1 MRKTSELKKLLL
13 GKEILV
19 APGAY
24 DALSAKLIQEAGFKV
39 VYATGAGIS
48 NSQFGF
54 ADVGLTSQTEILE
67 QVRRIVSAVERPVMV
82 DVDTGYGNVLNLIRT
97 VKEFEKAGAAAL
109 QIEDQT
115 FPKKCGHFE
124 GKDVVSREEMV
135 NKIKAAVDTRQDPD
149 LVIIARTD
157 ARAVLGLEE
166 AMARAH
172 AYVEAGA
179 DAIFVEAPET
189 IEEMQR
195 IGREISIPKVANMV
209 EGGKTPLCDAKELE
223 EMGYRVALFA
233 NCVLR
238 TSVKAIQK
246 LLRYL
251 IEHGST
257 TELLDEMITMQERN
271 RITGL
276 GETYQ
281 IEKLYAIK

>member
-1 MRKTSELKKLLL
+1 MKKTTELKKLLF
-13 GKEILV
+13 GKEILI

-54 ADVGLTSQTEILE
+54 ADVGLTTQTEILE
-67 QVRRIVSAVERPVMV
+67 QVRRIVNAVERPVIV
-82 DVDTGYGNVLNLIRT
+82 DADTGYGNVLNVIRT
-97 VKEFEKAGAAAL
+97 VKEFEKAGATAL

-124 GKDVVSREEMV
+124 GKEVVPREEMI
-135 NKIKAAVDTRQDPD
+135 NKIKAAVDTRQDKD

-157 ARAVLGLEE
+157 ARAVFGIEE
-166 AMARAH
+166 AIDRAH
-172 AYVEAGA
+172 AFIEAGA
-179 DAIFVEAPET
+179 DAIFVEAPQTKDE
-189 IEEMQR
+189 IRR
-195 IGREISIPKVANMV
+195 IAREISVPKVVNMV
-209 EGGKTPLCDAKELE
+209 EGGKTPLCSARELG

-246 LLRYL
+246 TLRHL

-257 TELLDEMITMQERN
+257 IELLDEMITMQERN

-276 GETYQ
+276 EETYR
-281 IEKLYAIK
+281 IEKLYSIR